1 MMAFDQKQVRQLRSK
16 LKSANIRSRC
26 ENGMTLHYLEGWHV
40 IAEANRIFGFDGWSR
55 ETVDVQCVYTK
66 HNGGRYDAVYTTRIR
81 IVVNAD
87 GARIVREGSGT
98 GESSAQTPGQAHE
111 FALKAAETD
120 ATKRALMTFGNAFGL
135 SLYNSAKVNGA
146 ETDAK
151 RSEMNGTPALPA
163 LAQQAANNGS
173 EDPGKLKDDTTRR
186 VALAERKPNSGEN
199 GSVAKPLTRAKK
211 PIDKSVLTFGE
222 PKRIRDPEH
231 LKFVTRHRCAVCGR
245 NGAQAHHLT
254 FAQPH
259 ALGRKVSDEFT
270 VPLCSKHH
278 QELHQHGDEK
288 AWWSKVGIEPM
299 KIANELW
306 RMKIQLT
313 ASRDSGRDKEMIEK
327 LLGSKST

>member
-1 MMAFDQKQVRQLRSK
+1 MAFDQKQVRQLRSK
-16 LKSANIRSRC
+16 LKQANIRSRC

-81 IVVNAD
+81 IVVDAD
-87 GARIVREGSGT
+87 GARIIREGSGT
-98 GESSAQTPGQAHE
+98 GESSAQSPGQAHE

-135 SLYNSAKVNGA
+135 SLYKNAKVDAA
-146 ETDAK
+146 EVDA
-151 RSEMNGTPALPA
+151 
-163 LAQQAANNGS
+163 QI
-173 EDPGKLKDDTTRR
+173 
-186 VALAERKPNSGEN
+186 PNSNDTSTLPVSGRTTANDGTAEPDEHKCGVN
-199 GSVAKPLTRAKK
+199 GKAALKERNNESGGIGSVAKPLTRAKN

-231 LKFVTRHRCAVCGR
+231 LKFVARHRCVVCGR

-259 ALGRKVSDEFT
+259 ALGRKVSDEYT

-278 QELHQHGDEK
+278 QELHQFGDEN
-288 AWWSKVGIEPM
+288 AWWSKIGIEPM

-306 RMKIQLT
+306 SMKRQLS
-313 ASRDSGRDKEMIEK
+313 ASREAGKDSEMVEK
-327 LLGSKST
+327 LLGSSPT

>member
-1 MMAFDQKQVRQLRSK
+1 MAFDQKQVRQLRSK
-16 LKSANIRSRC
+16 LKQANIRSRC

-87 GARIVREGSGT
+87 GARIIREGSGT

-135 SLYNSAKVNGA
+135 SLYNSAKVDAA
-146 ETDAK
+146 EADTQDTNVK
-151 RSEMNGTPALPA
+151 DVPALPTSDRTT
-163 LAQQAANNGS
+163 ANDGTVEPDEQKCDVNG
-173 EDPGKLKDDTTRR
+173 KAVLK
-186 VALAERKPNSGEN
+186 ERNSKSGGN
-199 GSVAKPLTRAKK
+199 GSVAKPLTRAKN

-231 LKFVTRHRCAVCGR
+231 LKFVARHRCVVCGR

-278 QELHQHGDEK
+278 QELHQFGDEK
-288 AWWSKVGIEPM
+288 AWWSDKGVDASA
-299 KIANELW
+299 KALSLW
-306 RMKIQLT
+306 RDGKRFRYNQPT
-313 ASRDSGRDKEMIEK
+313 DYRTGSSS
-327 LLGSKST
+327 GSKVLK

>member
-1 MMAFDQKQVRQLRSK
+1 MAFDQKQVRQLRSK
-16 LKSANIRSRC
+16 LKQANIRSRC
-26 ENGMTLHYLEGWHV
+26 ENGMTLHYLEGWPV

-66 HNGGRYDAVYTTRIR
+66 HNGSRYDAVYTTRIR
-81 IVVNAD
+81 IVVNAA

-135 SLYNSAKVNGA
+135 SLYKSAKVDAA
-146 ETDAK
+146 EVDAQIPK
-151 RSEMNGTPALPA
+151 ADDVPALTA
-163 LAQQAANNGS
+163 SVG
-173 EDPGKLKDDTTRR
+173 TT
-186 VALAERKPNSGEN
+186 ANSGTAEPDEWKCDVNGKAALTERNTKSGGN
-199 GSVAKPLTRAKK
+199 GSVAKPLTRANK

-231 LKFVTRHRCAVCGR
+231 LKFVARHRCVVCGR

-278 QELHQHGDEK
+278 QELHQFGDEK
-288 AWWSKVGIEPM
+288 AWWSNIGIEPM

-306 RMKIQLT
+306 RMKRQLAET
-313 ASRDSGRDKEMIEK
+313 RNAGRDAEIAEK
-327 LLGSKST
+327 LLGSKQT

>member
-1 MMAFDQKQVRQLRSK
+1 MAFDQKQVRQLRSK
-16 LKSANIRSRC
+16 LKQANVRSRC

-40 IAEANRIFGFDGWSR
+40 ISEANRIFGFDGWSR

-81 IVVNAD
+81 IIVNAD
-87 GARIVREGSGT
+87 GARIIREGSGT

-135 SLYNSAKVNGA
+135 SLYKSAKVDAA
-146 ETDAK
+146 EMDAQFPK
-151 RSEMNGTPALPA
+151 ANDVPALHSSVGTNANDGTAEPVEQKCDVNGKAA
-163 LAQQAANNGS
+163 L
-173 EDPGKLKDDTTRR
+173 K
-186 VALAERKPNSGEN
+186 ERNTERGGN
-199 GSVAKPLTRAKK
+199 GSVAKPLTRSKN

-231 LKFVTRHRCAVCGR
+231 LKFVARHRCVVCGR

-278 QELHQHGDEK
+278 QELHQFGDEK
-288 AWWSKVGIEPM
+288 AWWSKIGIEPM

-306 RMKIQLT
+306 RMKRQL
-313 ASRDSGRDKEMIEK
+313 AEARNAGRDAEVAEK
-327 LLGSKST
+327 LLGSKQT